1 MTELGPNA
9 RSLIELAR
17 REDDPNDAA
26 RERVQAAFL
35 ARLAAAASA
44 PIDPTVQPRGA
55 GLAERFS
62 LQHSALKSLLGLRSS
77 LGLAAFVAAAF
88 GGGALYSQRTTAVS
102 AGLRSSSSSS
112 AVASR
117 VSVPNRLEE
126 QPTAPSEARQ
136 ATASS
141 PQLAAASSNLGLAQA
156 PRAQEPVAER
166 GSVALR
172 REPGASSAR
181 AHELPTGTAARPGTA
196 VRPELARAIE
206 PSVTSDAPSVK
217 EAKAAPSVA
226 EFASTGSSA
235 QRATPAEESLLAE
248 ARALREVQR
257 VLRGGNSSRALTLL
271 AEQDRQYANGQ
282 LAEARAAARTMALC
296 ANQSGENA
304 RKTAAS
310 FAARWPRSIL
320 LPSVRTACVSSAGQS
335 GKENE

>member
-17 REDDPNDAA
+17 REDDPDDAA
-26 RERVQAAFL
+26 RERFQEAFL
-35 ARLAAAASA
+35 ARLAATASA
-44 PIDPTVQPRGA
+44 PLNPSVQPPGA

-62 LQHSALKSLLGLRSS
+62 SQQSAVKSLLGLRST

-117 VSVPNRLEE
+117 VSVPKRLEE
-126 QPTAPSEARQ
+126 QQTAPSEARQ

-141 PQLAAASSNLGLAQA
+141 PQLAAASSNLAQA
-156 PRAQEPVAER
+156 PRAPEPVAER
-166 GSVALR
+166 ASATLR

-181 AHELPTGTAARPGTA
+181 AHEPPTGTAARP
-196 VRPELARAIE
+196 ELARAAE
-206 PSVTSDAPSVK
+206 PSATSDALSVK
-217 EAKAAPSVA
+217 EAKRAPSVA

-235 QRATPAEESLLAE
+235 QRATPPDESLLAE
-248 ARALREVQR
+248 ARALREVQQ

-296 ANQSGENA
+296 ANQSAENA
-304 RKTAAS
+304 RNTAAS

-320 LPSVRTACVSSAGQS
+320 LPSVRTACGSSAGQS
-335 GKENE
+335 GK

>member
-17 REDDPNDAA
+17 REDDPDDAA
-26 RERVQAAFL
+26 RDRVQAAFL
-35 ARLAAAASA
+35 ARLAATSA
-44 PIDPTVQPRGA
+44 PLDPAVQPRGA
-55 GLAERFS
+55 GLAERFGS
-62 LQHSALKSLLGLRSS
+62 QHSALKSLLGLRAT
-77 LGLAAFVAAAF
+77 LGLAAFVAAVF
-88 GGGALYSQRTTAVS
+88 GGGALYSQRTPAVS
-102 AGLRSSSSSS
+102 AGLRSSSSAS
-112 AVASR
+112 AVASA

-126 QPTAPSEARQ
+126 QQTAPSEARQ

-156 PRAQEPVAER
+156 PSAQEPVAER
-166 GSVALR
+166 GSAALR

-181 AHELPTGTAARPGTA
+181 AHEPPTGTAT
-196 VRPELARAIE
+196 RPELARAIE
-206 PSVTSDAPSVK
+206 PRATSDAPSVK
-217 EAKAAPSVA
+217 EAKGAPSVA
-226 EFASTGSSA
+226 EFASTGSSG
-235 QRATPAEESLLAE
+235 QRATPPDESLLAE

-320 LPSVRTACVSSAGQS
+320 LPSVRTACVSNAGQS

>member
-17 REDDPNDAA
+17 REDDPDDAA
-26 RERVQAAFL
+26 RERVQEAFL
-35 ARLAAAASA
+35 ARLAATTSA
-44 PIDPTVQPRGA
+44 PLDPAGQPPGA
-55 GLAERFS
+55 GSAERLS
-62 LQHSALKSLLGLRSS
+62 LQHSALKSLLGLRAT
-77 LGLAAFVAAAF
+77 LGLAAFVAAV
-88 GGGALYSQRTTAVS
+88 GGGAALYSQRTTAVS
-102 AGLRSSSSSS
+102 AGPRSSSSAS

-126 QPTAPSEARQ
+126 QQTAPSEARQ
-136 ATASS
+136 ATASN
-141 PQLAAASSNLGLAQA
+141 PHLAAASLNLGLAQA
-156 PRAQEPVAER
+156 PRAEEPVAER
-166 GSVALR
+166 GSAALR

-181 AHELPTGTAARPGTA
+181 AHEPPTATAA
-196 VRPELARAIE
+196 RPELARAIE
-206 PSVTSDAPSVK
+206 PSATSDAPSVK
-217 EAKAAPSVA
+217 ETKAAPSVA
-226 EFASTGSSA
+226 EFASTGGSA
-235 QRATPAEESLLAE
+235 QRATLPDESLLAE

-296 ANQSGENA
+296 TNQSAENA
-304 RKTAAS
+304 RNTAAS

-320 LPSVRTACVSSAGQS
+320 LPSVRTACGSSTGQS